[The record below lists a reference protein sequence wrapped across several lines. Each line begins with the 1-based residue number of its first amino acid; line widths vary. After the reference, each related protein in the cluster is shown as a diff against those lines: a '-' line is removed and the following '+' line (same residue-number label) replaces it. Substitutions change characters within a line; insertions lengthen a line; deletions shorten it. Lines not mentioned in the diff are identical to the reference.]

1 MKMPSIINPVAI
13 AWKTLIDSLRTVAA
27 IMIPNIGVNENTLI
41 VFTIPMRFRPSKNRN
56 SAPPKPKTDII
67 IMIGSSSVSM
77 YKSVP
82 VDSVTANKI
91 SPPNRD
97 FNITIFA
104 ELRSALLVRLLL
116 RLLSIAQK
124 NIEAKIRTFPG
135 LYWSKVSDILRS
147 VVAMKRLTITSI
159 IPIFP

>member
-1 MKMPSIINPVAI
+1 
-13 AWKTLIDSLRTVAA
+13 
-27 IMIPNIGVNENTLI
+27 
-41 VFTIPMRFRPSKNRN
+41 
-56 SAPPKPKTDII
+56 
-67 IMIGSSSVSM
+67 MIGSNSISM

-82 VDSVTANKI
+82 LDSVTANKI

-116 RLLSIAQK
+116 RCYLLPKK
-124 NIEAKIRTFPG
+124 NIEAKIRTFSG
-135 LYWSKVSDILRS
+135 LYWSKVFDILRS
-147 VVAMKRLTITSI
+147 VVAMKRLRITSI

>member
-1 MKMPSIINPVAI
+1 MPSIINPVAI
-13 AWKTLIDSLRTVAA
+13 AWKTLIDSLRTVAS
-27 IMIPNIGVNENTLI
+27 IMIPNIGVNENTPI

-56 SAPPKPKTDII
+56 NAPPKPKTEI
-67 IMIGSSSVSM
+67 IMIGSSSISM

-104 ELRSALLVRLLL
+104 ELRSALLVRLLP
-116 RLLSIAQK
+116 RLLSIAKK

-135 LYWSKVSDILRS
+135 LYGARFL
-147 VVAMKRLTITSI
+147 
-159 IPIFP
+159 IF